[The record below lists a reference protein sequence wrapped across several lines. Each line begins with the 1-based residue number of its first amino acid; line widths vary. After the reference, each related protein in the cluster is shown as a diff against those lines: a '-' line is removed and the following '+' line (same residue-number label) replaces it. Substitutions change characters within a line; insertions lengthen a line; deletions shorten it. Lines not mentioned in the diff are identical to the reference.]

1 MSNDS
6 TKEQQALA
14 RIQSV
19 VDKLLDPE
27 GGCPWDKAQT
37 PVSLCEYLI
46 EECHELVDAIRS
58 GKPGHACDEMGDL
71 LFLLL
76 IVARRFADAGSFS
89 LADALSAGAG
99 KMSRR
104 HPHVF
109 GDAHFTDQAEFTKA
123 WAEIKKAEK
132 AATGEKEDGILSSVP
147 TGLPPLTK
155 AYRLH
160 SKAAQVGF
168 TWDEEEDVERQ
179 IEAEWLELL
188 DAKAC
193 GDERAK
199 EHELGDMIFSLVE
212 LGRRMGI
219 KAAHAVDMADNR
231 FRARFEAMENLA
243 KEQGKDFTSLE
254 LDAKDELWNE
264 VKAKEY
270 PSGKPHEH
278 SVAFVSPSAHPG
290 EPEQ

>member
-89 LADALSAGAG
+89 LADALNAGAD
-99 KMSRR
+99 KMTRR

-132 AATGEKEDGILSSVP
+132 AATGEKEDGILSSMP